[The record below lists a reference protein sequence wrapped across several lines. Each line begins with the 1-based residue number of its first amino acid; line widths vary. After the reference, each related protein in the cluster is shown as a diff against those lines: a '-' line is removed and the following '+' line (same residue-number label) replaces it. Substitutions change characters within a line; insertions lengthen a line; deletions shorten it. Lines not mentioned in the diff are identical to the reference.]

1 MGRRIAIVGA
11 SLAGVRTIKA
21 LRRKG
26 FDGDIVL
33 IGEESELPYDR
44 PPLSKQFLTS
54 EEPIA
59 PRLLEPESFYD
70 AVDLRLGVR
79 ATHLSLR
86 DQAVTLNDGSKVHA
100 DHIVIATGASAR
112 ALPGLPDGDR
122 VARLRTLADA
132 QRIRAA
138 FAKAQHI
145 LVVGGGFIGCEVAA
159 SARKRGLAV
168 TLVEPATAPVLRGV
182 GPLVGGLIASLH
194 RERGVDVRLGV
205 SVVSVTHGAD
215 SSVAT
220 LSDGTQIE
228 TSFIVVGVGAVANT
242 DWLQD
247 SGLDL
252 ANGVLCD
259 PYCRA
264 VGGGGHVWA
273 AGDVAAW
280 PSGRFGEVRRIE
292 HWTNAAEQAGC
303 LATNLLD
310 DDAASG
316 HDPVPYVW
324 SDQYEHKIQILGSV
338 NGDDDTKLLQG
349 SLDDRRFAL
358 AYSRAGLLRGLV
370 AFDMPGEV
378 VAMRPLIAG
387 AAPMASMT

>member
-1 MGRRIAIVGA
+1 MARRIAIVGA

-26 FDGDIVL
+26 FDGDVVL
-33 IGEESELPYDR
+33 IGEENELPYDR

-54 EEPIA
+54 DDPVA
-59 PRLLEPESFYD
+59 AKLLEPESFYD
-70 AVDLRLGVR
+70 SVDLRLGVR
-79 ATHLSLR
+79 ATGLSLR
-86 DQAVTLNDGSKVHA
+86 DQSIALNDGSRVYA
-100 DHIVIATGASAR
+100 DHIVIATGANAR
-112 ALPGLPDGDR
+112 SLPGLPDSDR
-122 VARLRTLADA
+122 VARLRTIEDA
-132 QRIRAA
+132 RRIRSA
-138 FAKAQHI
+138 FANAEHI

-159 SARKRGLAV
+159 AARKRGLAV
-168 TLVEPATAPVLRGV
+168 TIIEPASAPVIRGV
-182 GPLVGGLIASLH
+182 GALVGGIIASLH

-205 SVVSVTHGAD
+205 NVRSVDQGVGGCL
-215 SSVAT
+215 AT

-228 TSFIVVGVGAVANT
+228 TSFIVVGVGAVAGT
-242 DWLQD
+242 GWLQG

-252 ANGVLCD
+252 SNGVLCD
-259 PYCRA
+259 AHCRA

-280 PSGRFGEVRRIE
+280 PSGLFGEVRRIE

-310 DDAASG
+310 SDAASG

-349 SLDDRRFAL
+349 SIEDLRFSL
-358 AYSRAGLLRGLV
+358 AYSRAGLLRGVV
-370 AFDMPGEV
+370 AFDMPSEV

-387 AAPMASMT
+387 LAPMASMS